1 MVEQIREIAETY
13 LGNLTKDANLEER
26 VKSAHTLDNYL
37 EIYLSQT
44 DSCKGRIQAQ
54 STSGIIV
61 GIIKNRDW
69 SLSEGDVFITKSGK
83 LLLIHLQEQK
93 LMVLS
98 FTEPVEN
105 YAIELFHLGHV
116 LGNHHW
122 PIIIKKNKIYIQ
134 LIIDAAIIEA
144 TIAKFK
150 IPGLK
155 IDYESCSSQE
165 HLQFSYHSH
174 NSQ

>member
-13 LGNLTKDANLEER
+13 IGNITKDTNLEQR
-26 VKSAHTLDNYL
+26 VKSARSLNNYL

-69 SLSEGDVFITKSGK
+69 SLSEGDVFITKSNK

-105 YAIELFHLGHV
+105 YAIELLHLGHV

-122 PIIIKKNKIYIQ
+122 PIIVNKNKIYIQ
-134 LIIDAAIIEA
+134 LVADAEIIED
-144 TIAKFK
+144 TINKFK

-155 IDYESCSSQE
+155 IDYEFRSAQE
-165 HLQFSYHSH
+165 HFHFSQH
-174 NSQ
+174 NHHG

>member
-13 LGNLTKDANLEER
+13 LGNLTKDTNLSQR
-26 VKSAHTLDNYL
+26 VKSARTLDNYL
-37 EIYLSQT
+37 EIYLTQT
-44 DSCKGRIQAQ
+44 DSGKGRIQAQ

-69 SLSEGDVFITKSGK
+69 SLCEGDVFITKSGK
-83 LLLIHLQEQK
+83 LLLIHLQEQR

-105 YAIELFHLGHV
+105 HAIELVHLGHV

-144 TIAKFK
+144 TIAKFQ

-155 IDYESCSSQE
+155 IDYELRSPQE
-165 HLQFSYHSH
+165 NFDFSHHSH
-174 NSQ
+174 HS

>member
-1 MVEQIREIAETY
+1 MVEQIRQIAETY
-13 LGNLTKDANLEER
+13 LGNLTKDANLVQR
-26 VKSAHTLDNYL
+26 VKSARTLDNFL

-44 DSCKGRIQAQ
+44 DSGKGRIQAQ
-54 STSGIIV
+54 STSGTIV

-69 SLSEGDVFITKSGK
+69 SLCEGDVFITQSGK

-105 YAIELFHLGHV
+105 YAIELVHLGHV

-134 LIIDAAIIEA
+134 LIIDAPIIEE

-155 IDYESCSSQE
+155 IDYESCSPQE
-165 HLQFSYHSH
+165 NFHFSHHSH
-174 NSQ
+174 NI

>member
-13 LGNLTKDANLEER
+13 LGNLTKDTNLSQR
-26 VKSAHTLDNYL
+26 VKSARTLDKYL
-37 EIYLSQT
+37 EISLSQT
-44 DSCKGRIQAQ
+44 DSGKGRIQAQ

-61 GIIKNRDW
+61 GIIKSRDW
-69 SLSEGDVFITKSGK
+69 SLSEGDVFITKSGQ
-83 LLLIHLQEQK
+83 LLLIHLQEQR

-105 YAIELFHLGHV
+105 HAIELVHLGHV

-144 TIAKFK
+144 TIAKFQ

-155 IDYESCSSQE
+155 IDYELRSPQE
-165 HLQFSYHSH
+165 NFDFSHH
-174 NSQ
+174 NHHI